1 MSLTR
6 PTEPVIAFGRY
17 RLSQNPPRLT
27 ADGVPV
33 EISARALELLFAL
46 VEAEGRPVPLAELG
60 QRAWPRVNVEANTVQ
75 AQVSTLRR
83 ALGNDRDLVTT
94 VPGYGYRFAGRA
106 HLLDAED
113 AASGASGLPPTGAL
127 ASAHALPEPAALRIP
142 VRLTSFIG
150 RHAELSELLGLL
162 STSRVVTLTGAPG
175 LGKTRL
181 AHEAARRLAAH
192 VPDGVVAIALPPHMQ
207 ADSLID
213 ACALALRIAP
223 EHGTDVFERLL
234 EAIGTRRMLLIVD
247 CSEPLREPAA
257 HLLNTLI
264 AAAPGLRVIV
274 TGTAPLLIA
283 SEYLVALGPLR
294 IPDHVK
300 VSAHEAREYDALR
313 LLFARLTLLLTGQE
327 QRAARPRT
335 PLAVR
340 PLADFDAGHL
350 TPNTLTMAAL
360 IARRLDGVP
369 LALELAAAAIDRR
382 MRTVMSLDA
391 VLFSFAR
398 ELDDLMARGGG
409 TPNQPLSRLAPVS
422 EGLQLH
428 TAGVPEATRALL
440 WRLGIFSGEFT
451 RCSAVRMLAE
461 LAPRQEGG
469 DANASQTDLG
479 FEASL
484 DDLLDAGL
492 VEQIEGDGVV
502 TLRLPRA
509 VQLAAREMLMQ
520 SGEWDP
526 AAAALAQSLAPRLA
540 ARRTQGD
547 RRPGNVLDRIDI
559 DDLRAAL
566 DWSLHNDRFE
576 TAIALLESSI
586 TLWRAL
592 SLTRDYLRTIR
603 AALERVELSTPRR
616 IRDDMRPRVAL
627 AHALPLTQAPLDEVT
642 HAWQAAYE
650 LANACADNTYRQ
662 HALIGLIVCSVKAGE
677 LERAM
682 DLQASYDRI
691 AQANWT
697 ASQRA
702 GTS

>member
-27 ADGVPV
+27 ADGLPV

-46 VEAEGRPVPLAELG
+46 VEAEGRPVTLAELG
-60 QRAWPRVNVEANTVQ
+60 QRAWPRVSVEANTVQ

-83 ALGNDRDLVTT
+83 ALGNDRDLVAT

-106 HLLDAED
+106 RLLDAED
-113 AASGASGLPPTGAL
+113 EEAGAHGTAPAGMLSCAA
-127 ASAHALPEPAALRIP
+127 ALPEPPALRLP
-142 VRLTSFIG
+142 VHLTSFIG

-162 STSRVVTLTGAPG
+162 SVGRVVTLTGAPG

-192 VPDGVVAIALPPHMQ
+192 VPDGVVAIALPPHLH
-207 ADSLID
+207 ADSLIE

-223 EHGTDVFERLL
+223 EYGIDVVERLID
-234 EAIGTRRMLLIVD
+234 AIGTRRMLLIVD
-247 CSEPLREPAA
+247 CSEPLRESAG
-257 HLLNTLI
+257 HLLNMLI
-264 AAAPGLRVIV
+264 AGAPGLRVIV

-283 SEYLVALGPLR
+283 SEHLVALGSLR

-300 VSAHEAREYDALR
+300 VGAHEAREYDALR
-313 LLFARLTLLLTGQE
+313 LLFARLSQLLAGQE
-327 QRAARPRT
+327 QRVARPRT
-335 PLAVR
+335 PPAMR
-340 PLADFDAGHL
+340 PLADFDTGRL
-350 TPNTLTMAAL
+350 TPNTLAMAAL

-382 MRTVMSLDA
+382 TRTAMSLDA
-391 VLFSFAR
+391 ALFAFAR
-398 ELDDLMARGGG
+398 DLDDLMARGAG
-409 TPNQPLSRLAPVS
+409 TPNQPRSRLAPVAAV
-422 EGLQLH
+422 LQLH
-428 TAGVPEATRALL
+428 TAGLPEATRALL
-440 WRLGIFSGEFT
+440 WNLGVFSGEFT
-451 RCSAVRMLAE
+451 RCSAVRMFAE

-469 DANASQTDLG
+469 DAKAAHTDLG
-479 FEASL
+479 FESSL

-492 VEQIEGDGVV
+492 VEQIDGDGVS
-502 TLRLPRA
+502 TLRLPHA
-509 VQLAAREMLMQ
+509 VQLYAREMLVQ
-520 SGEWDP
+520 SSAWDHT
-526 AAAALAQSLAPRLA
+526 ACALALSLAPRLA
-540 ARRTQGD
+540 ARRPPGD

-566 DWSLHNDRFE
+566 DWSLRNDRFE
-576 TAIALLESSI
+576 TAIALIEGSLA
-586 TLWRAL
+586 LWRAL
-592 SLTRDYLRTIR
+592 SLAREYLRTIR
-603 AALERVELSTPRR
+603 AALNRVELSTPRR
-616 IRDDMRPRVAL
+616 IRDDMRLRVAL
-627 AHALPLTQAPLDEVT
+627 AHALPLTHAPLDEVT
-642 HAWQAAYE
+642 HAWQEAYE

-662 HALIGLIVCSVKAGE
+662 HALIGLIVCSVRAGE

-691 AQANWT
+691 AQASWK

-702 GTS
+702 GET